1 MKIRKILL
9 GVLLGGLAI
18 FGLVALG
25 IAGVIL
31 YDSLFPV
38 QTAADFTNVTY
49 PGPDGITLRAYLA
62 KPQGDG
68 PFPAVLLVH
77 EFFGINQDIT
87 QKADLL
93 AKQGYLVLAVDA
105 YRGNTSPLIPR
116 AVWLVLTTPQEQI
129 RADIDA
135 GFQYLA
141 ASPQVNAARI
151 GAVGFCFGGT
161 QVMHLGTRNPDLA
174 ATAIYYGN
182 GPITDP
188 QALGVMGQS
197 GPVLGIY
204 GEQDA
209 AIPLEQVRG
218 FEQAMQS
225 RGISNQVTVY
235 PGVGHAFVHMDTLS
249 VPGPAQDAWNQMLDF
264 LEQSL
269 KNPGQVSR

>member
-1 MKIRKILL
+1 MNIRKILL
-9 GVLLGGLAI
+9 RVFLGGLAI
-18 FGLVALG
+18 FGLLILG
-25 IAGVIL
+25 LAGVIL
-31 YDSLFPV
+31 YDSLFPA
-38 QTAADFTNVTY
+38 QTAADFTNITF
-49 PGPDGITLRAYLA
+49 PGPDGVTLRAYLA

-93 AKQGYLVLAVDA
+93 AQQGYLVLAVDA
-105 YRGNTSPLIPR
+105 YRGNTSPLVPR
-116 AVWLVLTTPQEQI
+116 AVWLVLTTPQEHI

-141 ASPQVNAARI
+141 ASPDVDAARI
-151 GAVGFCFGGT
+151 GALGFCFGGT
-161 QVMHLGTRNPDLA
+161 QVMHLATRNPSLA
-174 ATAIYYGN
+174 ATVIYYGN
-182 GPITDP
+182 GPITSP

-209 AIPLEQVRG
+209 GIPLDQVRA
-218 FEQAMQS
+218 FEQAMNS
-225 RGISNQVTVY
+225 RRVSNQVTIY

-249 VPGPAQDAWNQMLDF
+249 GPGPAQDAWNQMLGF
-264 LEQSL
+264 LEQAL
-269 KNPGQVSR
+269 NDKE

>member
-1 MKIRKILL
+1 MNLRKLLVRILL
-9 GVLLGGLAI
+9 IVLVVVGLLGLT
-18 FGLVALG
+18 V
-25 IAGVIL
+25 AGVIL
-31 YDSLFPV
+31 FDSLYPA

-49 PGPDGITLRAYLA
+49 PGPDGVTLRAYQA
-62 KPQGDG
+62 QPEGEG

-77 EFFGINQDIT
+77 EFFGINEDIT

-93 AKQGYLVLAVDA
+93 AQQGYLVLAVDA
-105 YRGNTSPLIPR
+105 YRGNTTPLIPR
-116 AVWLVLTTPQEQI
+116 AIWLVVTTPQEEI

-135 GFQYLA
+135 GYRYLA
-141 ASPQVNAARI
+141 ALLQVNADRI

-161 QVMHLGTRNPDLA
+161 QVMHLGTRNPDLRA
-174 ATAIYYGN
+174 NVIYYGN

-204 GEQDA
+204 GEQDTG
-209 AIPLEQVRG
+209 IPLEQVQG
-218 FEQAMQS
+218 FEQAMQA
-225 RGISNQVTVY
+225 RGIQHQMTVY

-264 LEQSL
+264 LENSL
-269 KNPGQVSR
+269 KISG

>member
-1 MKIRKILL
+1 MNLRRLFL
-9 GVLLGGLAI
+9 RLLLGGLAI
-18 FGLVALG
+18 LGLLALAL
-25 IAGVIL
+25 AGVIL
-31 YDSLFPV
+31 YDSLFPA

-49 PGPDGITLRAYLA
+49 PASDGATLRAYLT
-62 KPQGDG
+62 KPAGEG

-77 EFFGINQDIT
+77 EFFGINEDIT
-87 QKADLL
+87 QKANLL
-93 AKQGYLVLAVDA
+93 AQQGYLVLAVDA
-105 YRGNTSPLIPR
+105 YRGQTTRLVPR
-116 AVWLVLTTPQEQI
+116 AVWLVLTTPQDRI

-135 GFQYLA
+135 GYQYLA
-141 ASPQVNAARI
+141 ASPQVDADRI

-174 ATAIYYGN
+174 AVVIYYGN

-209 AIPLEQVRG
+209 GIPLEQVRG
-218 FEQAMQS
+218 FERAMQS
-225 RGISNQVTVY
+225 RGIAHRVTIY

-249 VPGPAQDAWNQMLDF
+249 APGPARDAWNEMLEF
-264 LEQSL
+264 LEGSL
-269 KNPGQVSR
+269 KSSG

>member
-1 MKIRKILL
+1 MNLRKLLVRILL
-9 GVLLGGLAI
+9 IVLVVVGLLGLT
-18 FGLVALG
+18 V
-25 IAGVIL
+25 AGVIL
-31 YDSLFPV
+31 FDSLYPA

-49 PGPDGITLRAYLA
+49 PGPDGVTLRAYQA
-62 KPQGDG
+62 QPEGEG

-77 EFFGINQDIT
+77 EFFGINEDIT

-93 AKQGYLVLAVDA
+93 AQQGYLVLAVDA
-105 YRGNTSPLIPR
+105 YRGNTTPLIPR
-116 AVWLVLTTPQEQI
+116 AIWLVVTTPQEEI

-135 GFQYLA
+135 GYRYLA
-141 ASPQVNAARI
+141 ALLQVNADRI

-161 QVMHLGTRNPDLA
+161 QVMHLGTRNPDLRA
-174 ATAIYYGN
+174 NVIYYGN

-204 GEQDA
+204 GEQDTG
-209 AIPLEQVRG
+209 IPLEQVRG

-225 RGISNQVTVY
+225 RGIPNQVTVY

-249 VPGPAQDAWNQMLDF
+249 VPGPAQDAWNQMLGF
-264 LEQSL
+264 LDQSL
-269 KNPGQVSR
+269 RSSG

>member
-1 MKIRKILL
+1 MNFRKIVR

-18 FGLVALG
+18 LGLLVLAVAG
-25 IAGVIL
+25 IIL
-31 YDSLFPV
+31 FDGLFPA

-49 PGPDGITLRAYLA
+49 PGPEGVTLRAYLT
-62 KPQGDG
+62 KPEGNG

-77 EFFGINQDIT
+77 EFYGINEDIT

-93 AKQGYLVLAVDA
+93 AQQGYLVLAVDA
-105 YRGNTSPLIPR
+105 YRGDTTRQIPR
-116 AVWLVLTTPQEQI
+116 AIWLVVTTPQDQI

-135 GFQYLA
+135 GYRYLA
-141 ASPQVNAARI
+141 ALPEVNADRI

-161 QVMHLGTRNPDLA
+161 QVMHLGTRNPDLRA
-174 ATAIYYGN
+174 NVIYYGS

-188 QALGVMGQS
+188 QALGVLGQS

-204 GEQDA
+204 GEQDTS
-209 AIPLEQVRG
+209 IPLEEVLQT
-218 FEQAMQS
+218 
-225 RGISNQVTVY
+225 RGIPHQVTVY

-249 VPGPAQDAWNQMLDF
+249 VPGPAQDAWNQMLGF

-269 KNPGQVSR
+269 KSSG